1 MSVGMLYTPRSETLL
16 GDAAKVQAK
25 AGTFIA
31 GLKTALSDSGIT
43 ASVAQAGAAFKIS
56 QDFDG
61 KDVANLNKCLDWVR
75 SDKESTDWRDQNKAD
90 LISCIV
96 EGDPSGFGVVGMGA
110 VLNDVKGNKGA
121 FYNCVW
127 HSTTD
132 ITFSHE
138 VGHNMGLGHE
148 PGNGDGVLKTSHGN
162 HFTHNGEGY
171 TTIMAYQKQGFMK
184 QANIFAGPNSK
195 FNGTTTGTAATDAVG
210 TIKQTSVPISEYYK

>member
-1 MSVGMLYTPRSETLL
+1 MSVGILYTPRSETLL

-25 AGTFIA
+25 AGTFFA
-31 GLKTALSDSGIT
+31 GMKSALSDSGIT

-61 KDVANLNKCLDWVR
+61 KDSANLGKCLDWIR
-75 SDKESTDWRDQNKAD
+75 TDQESTNWRDQNKAD

-96 EGDPSGFGVVGMGA
+96 EGDPSGYGTVGLGA
-110 VLNDVKGNKGA
+110 LLNDIKGNKGA

-132 ITFSHE
+132 TTFTHE

-148 PGNGDGVLKTSHGN
+148 KGNGNGVLNSSNGN

-171 TTIMAYQKQGFMK
+171 CTIMAYQKTGFMK
-184 QANIFAGPNSK
+184 VANIFAGPNTK
-195 FNGTTTGTAATDAVG
+195 YNGTTTGTADTDAVG
-210 TIKQTSVPISEYYK
+210 TVKQTSIPISEYYK